1 MIVTVKK
8 PSPCVLPCCGLSRWS
23 ISGEKA
29 CPTCG
34 DDTDSLRLKHG
45 KKFAFMGHKRWL
57 PMSHRFGKGARAS
70 GRKRG
75 SNDDGHVH
83 GKTKDVI
90 RARANL
96 VELGI
101 RHDLHPRADGAHTKL
116 PAVEYNMKPREK
128 IMLCQVFLPIAI
140 QKVLPKS
147 VVIML

>member
-1 MIVTVKK
+1 MTPI
-8 PSPCVLPCCGLSRWS
+8 LYGLSM
-23 ISGEKA
+23 GK
-29 CPTCG
+29 
-34 DDTDSLRLKHG
+34 SLHS
-45 KKFAFMGHKRWL
+45 WDIND
-57 PMSHRFGKGARAS
+57 
-70 GRKRG
+70 G
-75 SNDDGHVH
+75 SRCHTERNVAENVIATLLEIE